1 MSNEQDTK
9 NDARW
14 PRYYTVVLLLFAAVF
29 ISYLDR
35 TNISVAAIAMKDEL
49 GWTET
54 DKGLVLSSFFVGY
67 LLLMAVSGA
76 LANRFGG
83 WLVLGIAVLWWSA
96 WTILTPPAAMASL
109 TTLIAVRIALGL
121 GEAAVFPA
129 SINMI
134 GRWVPPERRSRATAL
149 FVSAISLG
157 TVFSLPVTGWLV
169 RDFGWHLPF
178 YLFGGLGVVWYVA
191 WFALARDGRA
201 SGAKVPEPGSAQAD
215 RAIPWR
221 RLLATPAVWAIIV
234 AHFANNWALYL
245 TISWLPSYFKTTFG
259 VSLANAGLLSAAPW
273 LVSFVCANLAG
284 AWADRM
290 LRAGRGAGFVRK
302 LMQTIALV
310 GGGAFLLLLTGAPS
324 AGVAVALLCFS
335 TGAYALSMSGFAPNC
350 FDIAPKY
357 ADVIWGISNTVAT
370 LPGVVGVYI
379 TGWLVDR
386 TGTFVAPFLLTAGI
400 ALSGAVFYLVFGSG
414 ERKVD

>member
-1 MSNEQDTK
+1 MSSEPGQPGRDG
-9 NDARW
+9 W

-54 DKGLVLSSFFVGY
+54 DKGLVLSSFFIGY

-76 LANRFGG
+76 LANRYGG
-83 WLVLGIAVLWWSA
+83 WLVLGIAVLWWSI
-96 WTILTPPAAMASL
+96 WTMLTPPAAMVSL
-109 TTLIAVRIALGL
+109 AALLAARIALGL

-134 GRWVPPERRSRATAL
+134 GRWVPLERRSRATAL
-149 FVSAISLG
+149 LVSAISLG

-169 RDFGWHLPF
+169 RDYGWHLPF
-178 YLFGGLGVVWYVA
+178 YLFGALGVVWCVA
-191 WFALARDGRA
+191 WFALARNGRA
-201 SGAKVPEPGSAQAD
+201 DVEAPAQERAD
-215 RAIPWR
+215 ERRAIPWG

-234 AHFANNWALYL
+234 AHFSNNWALYL
-245 TISWLPSYFKTTFG
+245 TIAWLPSYFKTTFG

-273 LVSFVCANLAG
+273 LVSFICANLAG

-290 LRAGRGAGFVRK
+290 LKAGRSAGFVRR

-310 GGGAFLLLLTGAPS
+310 GGAVFLLLLTRAPT
-324 AGVAVALLCFS
+324 ATVAVVLLCFS
-335 TGAYALSMSGFAPNC
+335 TGAYAFCMSGFAPNC
-350 FDIAPKY
+350 FDIAPKH
-357 ADVIWGISNTVAT
+357 ADVIWGISNTAAT

-400 ALSGAVFYLVFGSG
+400 SLFGAVFYLVFASG
-414 ERKVD
+414 ERQVD